1 MCKDKKSKLSATP
14 AVILSAMIT
23 IGAVLKMAG
32 IHPMQSHLVEMG
44 LTPYLVYLGIIEI
57 IGASLFLLP
66 RTEKIGLLLL
76 TGYLGGAM
84 AAEMPFH
91 MIGAPA
97 MLLALL
103 WIAAFIRRP
112 SQFIESS
119 NKVLSLSKNN
129 HL

>member
-57 IGASLFLLP
+57 IGVSLFLLP

-84 AAEMPFH
+84 AAEMPLH